1 MLNIKF
7 EYKTFLAYTNFIFN
21 YGFKFSLKIIFYEL
35 KYKNYYKDHT
45 PKHIPNNN
53 LSIKNYDKEKV
64 TGYSPTYYYYLNL
77 TKLFFKRKNIK
88 FDNLYDIGFGT
99 GRVLYSLQFL
109 AKNIYGF
116 EISKKLFDIGEKK
129 LKKMINKNKKLEL
142 LYMNGLRFSKYK
154 NNSLIFIY
162 DFTKLMFE
170 LILNKISI

>member
-21 YGFKFSLKIIFYEL
+21 YGFKFFLKIIFYNL

-77 TKLFFKRKNIK
+77 TKLFLK
-88 FDNLYDIGFGT
+88 
-99 GRVLYSLQFL
+99 
-109 AKNIYGF
+109 
-116 EISKKLFDIGEKK
+116 EK
-129 LKKMINKNKKLEL
+129 
-142 LYMNGLRFSKYK
+142 
-154 NNSLIFIY
+154 
-162 DFTKLMFE
+162 
-170 LILNKISI
+170 ILNLIICMILDLVLVGSYILYNF